1 MVGAKYE
8 LAPDHVESAT
18 SSVRVGAEYEHCRTL
33 VVESTPNVPI
43 STPNVPNV
51 PSYLA
56 PDSSLERTLKSLSR
70 T

>member
-33 VVESTPNVPI
+33 VVESITGARPCRVR
-43 STPNVPNV
+43 
-51 PSYLA
+51 YKLG
-56 PDSSLERTLKSLSR
+56 EG
-70 T
+70 